1 MREQLPE
8 IRKPF
13 GVSDIVEKVN
23 MLNRVALNLK
33 QKRVDSGALR
43 LDQPKMCFALDK
55 ESGLPL
61 GFRYC

>member
-1 MREQLPE
+1 M
-8 IRKPF
+8 
-13 GVSDIVEKVN
+13 SDIVEKVN

-61 GFRYC
+61 GFR